1 MAQQV
6 RSRAQPRSRS
16 NRRANNSS
24 AARRLPRTPADSP
37 ARAIAM
43 LYRTLGNTGLTV
55 SALSFGAS
63 SLGGVFRDIDE
74 NEGIRT
80 VHLAIDLGINFIDVS
95 PYYGLTR
102 AEVVLGRALS
112 EIPRDRY
119 YLATKVGRYGDTEFD
134 FSARRVTA
142 SVDESLSRLKVEHID
157 IIQCHDV
164 EFGDLDTVVHETIPA
179 LRLLQD
185 RGKVRFVGVTGLPL
199 MVFRYVWEHTEV
211 DTILSY
217 CHYCLNDT
225 SLESLLPHLRERQ
238 VGIINASPLC
248 MGLLSNRGA
257 PAWHPASGEI
267 RSACAR
273 AAAFCS
279 SRGSDIARLA
289 LQFSTSNPEIATTLV
304 GTASQSNLARNV
316 RWMAEPRDPEMLS
329 AVLEILEPVHNLT
342 WPSGRPENN

>member
-1 MAQQV
+1 
-6 RSRAQPRSRS
+6 
-16 NRRANNSS
+16 
-24 AARRLPRTPADSP
+24 
-37 ARAIAM
+37 M

-55 SALSFGAS
+55 SALGFGAS

-80 VHLAIDLGINFIDVS
+80 VHLAVDLGINFIDVS

-102 AEVVLGRALS
+102 AETVLGKALS

-119 YLATKVGRYGDTEFD
+119 YLATKVGRYGDEEFD

-142 SVDESLSRLKVEHID
+142 SVDESLSRLNLEHID

-164 EFGDLDTVVHETIPA
+164 EFGDLDQVVSETIPA
-179 LRLLQD
+179 LRLLQE

-199 MVFRYVWEHTEV
+199 SIFRHVLDHTEV
-211 DTILSY
+211 DTVLSY
-217 CHYCLNDT
+217 CRYCLNDT
-225 SLESLLPHLRERQ
+225 SLESLLPDLRERR
-238 VGIINASPLC
+238 VGIINASPLS

-257 PAWHPASGEI
+257 PAWHPASCEI
-267 RSACAR
+267 RNACAQ
-273 AAAFCS
+273 AAAFCRS
-279 SRGSDIARLA
+279 QGSDIARLA

-304 GTASQSNLARNV
+304 GTGSPANLARNV
-316 RWMAEPRDPEMLS
+316 QWISEPLDPVMLS
-329 AVLEILEPVHNLT
+329 AVLQILEPVHNLT